1 MDESTFLS
9 PDEVAAMSDIRT
21 GCTIKGRKFTREQLQ
36 IEWLRTTGIPFIVSA
51 RGRPVILRANVIGS
65 RQAIAAQ
72 QSAPAWQP
80 RAIRNT

>member
-1 MDESTFLS
+1 MEESTFLS

-36 IEWLRTTGIPFIVSA
+36 IEWLRTTGIPFVVSA
-51 RGRPVILRANVIGS
+51 RGRPVILRANIIGS

-72 QSAPAWQP
+72 QTAPAWQP
-80 RAIRNT
+80 RVIRNT

>member
-1 MDESTFLS
+1 MEEGTFLS

-21 GCTIKGRKFTREQLQ
+21 GCTINGRKFTREQLQ
-36 IEWLRTTGIPFIVSA
+36 IEWLRTTGIPFLVSA

-72 QSAPAWQP
+72 QAAPAWQP

>member
-1 MDESTFLS
+1 MEEGTFLS

-36 IEWLRTTGIPFIVSA
+36 IEWLRTTGIPFLVSA

-65 RQAIAAQ
+65 RQAVAAQ
-72 QSAPAWQP
+72 QTAPAWQP
-80 RAIRNT
+80 RVIRNT